1 MQTDDENVIK
11 EQIIGCPI
19 PPDEIYIVPFEAIDE
34 MRENL
39 FSIVRHSKKNL
50 KY

>member
-11 EQIIGCPI
+11 EQIIHRLPY
-19 PPDEIYIVPFEAIDE
+19 PAWWDLVPFEAIDE

-39 FSIVRHSKKNL
+39 FSIVRHSKKT
-50 KY
+50 